1 MRMTLLTPIAA
12 VLALAAAAPVAA
24 QTAQAAQTSNSPLDI
39 EADELEVQ
47 NSQCISIWRGSAEA
61 LQDTSRLRADVLTAH
76 FQPKAGGPQPAGG
89 GSGNCGDLISLEAK
103 GAVYYVRG
111 AEQRVRGDAAFYD
124 ATKDTITMTGDVIAV
139 QGQNVLR
146 GTRMVINNK
155 TGEGQMQG
163 QNTGR
168 NKSGRVRGVFYPNK
182 SPDGQKK

>member
-12 VLALAAAAPVAA
+12 LLALAAAAPAAA
-24 QTAQAAQTSNSPLDI
+24 QSAQPAQSSNLPIDI
-39 EADELEVQ
+39 TADELEVQ

-61 LQDTSRLRADVLTAH
+61 LQDKSRLRADVLTAH
-76 FQPKAGGPQPAGG
+76 FQPKGAAQPAA
-89 GSGNCGDLISLEAK
+89 GSSANCGDLVSLEAK

-111 AEQRVRGDAAFYD
+111 PDQRVRGDAAFYD

-168 NKSGRVRGVFYPNK
+168 NKAGRVRGVFYPSK
-182 SPDGQKK
+182 SSDGQSK